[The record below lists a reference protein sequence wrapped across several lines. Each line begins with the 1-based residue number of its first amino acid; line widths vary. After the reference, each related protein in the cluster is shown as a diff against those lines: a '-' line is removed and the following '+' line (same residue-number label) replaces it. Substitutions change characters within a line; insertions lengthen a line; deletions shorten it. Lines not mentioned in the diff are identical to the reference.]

1 MELNTYDDC
10 WELVQRFQRLVNDGE
25 NLEFEVFCRCWR
37 ELQLQHLFT
46 CQSNHMEV
54 IATTLAALHVAKRLA
69 CSRRSCGDIF
79 PASRAQRIGGFY
91 LLYVIYHK
99 QPTHKFIKIEV
110 SPRTWQEM
118 TDYVQL
124 LREESPDQ
132 KDIQQV
138 SHMFWRLVQ
147 EQAFRYTALDYCQ
160 GLDNLADYDRLES
173 IVGAR
178 KRKPMVKQQRPNNVS
193 LTYELE
199 AARELDLASQPFC
212 DLESAYNAQKQLL
225 PGQELA
231 LPPTQ
236 IFGQLQEVFG
246 DIQKLLAGNKNQ
258 PGENQAEKDQRP
270 TSSTHNQLEVR
281 QQVRYKAMYGE
292 EKSEQEHAEELE
304 VQLEINEAYQRR
316 MSSATVFQRALPE
329 DVQREYELYEFSDND
344 DEEEDE
350 NVGMESEVTEEEVQ
364 ELLGS

>member
-46 CQSNHMEV
+46 CQSNHTEV

-69 CSRRSCGDIF
+69 CSRRSCGDTF
-79 PASRAQRIGGFY
+79 KASRPQRIAGFF

-99 QPTHKFIKIEV
+99 QPTHKFIKIDV
-110 SPRTWQEM
+110 SLRTWQELS
-118 TDYVQL
+118 DYVLL
-124 LREESPDQ
+124 LRRESPER
-132 KDIQQV
+132 KDTQQV
-138 SHMFWRLVQ
+138 AHMFWRLVQ
-147 EQAFRYTALDYCQ
+147 DQAFRYTALDYSQ
-160 GLDNLADYDRLES
+160 GLDNLVDYDRLES

-178 KRKPMVKQQRPNNVS
+178 KPKPSVKQQRPNNVS
-193 LTYELE
+193 LAYELE
-199 AARELDLASQPFC
+199 AARELDMTSQPFC
-212 DLESAYNAQKQLL
+212 DLESAYNAQKELL
-225 PGQELA
+225 PGQQLA
-231 LPPTQ
+231 LPPTK

-258 PGENQAEKDQRP
+258 PADQVETDQSP
-270 TSSTHNQLEVR
+270 SSSSKNQLEVR
-281 QQVRYKAMYGE
+281 QQVRLKAMYGE
-292 EKSEQEHAEELE
+292 GKPLKSEGLE
-304 VQLEINEAYQRR
+304 VQFEINEAYQRR

-344 DEEEDE
+344 DDEDE
-350 NVGMESEVTEEEVQ
+350 NEIVGEESEVTEEEVQ
-364 ELLGS
+364 ELLGC